1 MNDNVKVLIDK
12 LNNKLNEA
20 NSRFEYFIN
29 SDIMNTDKME
39 IELRKIVL
47 IEMQL
52 SKLKVILDGNKV

>member
-12 LNNKLNEA
+12 LNNNLNEA